1 MNRFASFPR
10 PLGLVIA
17 LGLAACTGDAAY
29 GAGAGGGGGYA
40 GVPAS
45 AGNVVPAAV
54 VPGATTPDGGLPT
67 AETYWLQLSSDDSTS
82 MASAQIAKLTAG
94 ETPPLGLHRHEVVN
108 YYDPPPGLFD
118 AEAWPL
124 RATPAPTVQL
134 GLEVVLGPEG
144 ATPRTAELLLHLEAA
159 PVPTESRRPWN
170 LVYCVD
176 VSGSMTGEKIDFVRD
191 GLLRSLEHLRAGDRV
206 SFVTFETKAQAIF
219 EALRWPE
226 DEARIRRDFAAIVP
240 LGSTNMIEGLNV
252 AYRMA
257 GAHQAPDR
265 LTRVLLFGD
274 GLANVGETDVERFR
288 SLTRN
293 GDQEGLYLTAVGVGY
308 DFDWNMMDRLAD
320 AGKGASV
327 FLPNA
332 AETAVVFDTHFPKL
346 VEVAEDEVEIELVL
360 PVGIRL
366 VDFSGEETSTDPN
379 ARVPSIILA
388 AGELRD
394 HRRFGARP
402 ARRGDDRHATARD
415 ERADHVPGV
424 HFVHRARCHSGE
436 VLRAHAPRR
445 RVRAHRRPHDARADG
460 RGAPRGDR
468 RVRLARSRPAGDPRS
483 LAALSARALTGSG
496 SAAHSPS
503 SPRRASRK
511 SQTAATRGTSR
522 RFDGV
527 TSQSSRTGPGG
538 RPRSSSTSSGSSRRS
553 ERTSS
558 ATPRPART
566 ASTCER

>member
-17 LGLAACTGDAAY
+17 LGLAACTGDGSY
-29 GAGAGGGGGYA
+29 GAGAGGGGGYV

-94 ETPPLGLHRHEVVN
+94 ETRPLGLHRHEVVN

-134 GLEVVLGPEG
+134 GMEVVLGPEG

-360 PVGIRL
+360 PVGLRL

-388 AGELRD
+388 AGDDLTMLARFEITDASALGQPVEVKIGMRPLATNAPITYQASTSFTALAATPGRFFERTRLVDGYGRIVAHTTPAPTAAELRAAID
-394 HRRFGARP
+394 AYASPDPGLLEI
-402 ARRGDDRHATARD
+402 RGLL
-415 ERADHVPGV
+415 P
-424 HFVHRARCHSGE
+424 
-436 VLRAHAPRR
+436 P
-445 RVRAHRRPHDARADG
+445 
-460 RGAPRGDR
+460 
-468 RVRLARSRPAGDPRS
+468 
-483 LAALSARALTGSG
+483 
-496 SAAHSPS
+496 
-503 SPRRASRK
+503 
-511 SQTAATRGTSR
+511 
-522 RFDGV
+522 
-527 TSQSSRTGPGG
+527 
-538 RPRSSSTSSGSSRRS
+538 
-553 ERTSS
+553 
-558 ATPRPART
+558 
-566 ASTCER
+566 